1 MTTPMSAELFSD
13 RFRSYHDQP
22 PRQRDSAAGR

>member
-13 RFRSYHDQP
+13 RFRCYYDQP
-22 PRQRDSAAGR
+22 PPQRDSGAAR